1 MPILSLHYR
10 RSDEGRF
17 DLEYYE
23 GQHLPLVKR
32 VWGPHIQRIE
42 VLKGIVDLDGQSAPP
57 FSITTLL
64 HFASREDMEA
74 AFANP
79 DSALLTRDI
88 GKFTDVSPE
97 GQLNSIAEY

>member
-1 MPILSLHYR
+1 
-10 RSDEGRF
+10 
-17 DLEYYE
+17 
-23 GQHLPLVKR
+23 
-32 VWGPHIQRIE
+32 
-42 VLKGIVDLDGQSAPP
+42 
-57 FSITTLL
+57 
-64 HFASREDMEA
+64 MEA